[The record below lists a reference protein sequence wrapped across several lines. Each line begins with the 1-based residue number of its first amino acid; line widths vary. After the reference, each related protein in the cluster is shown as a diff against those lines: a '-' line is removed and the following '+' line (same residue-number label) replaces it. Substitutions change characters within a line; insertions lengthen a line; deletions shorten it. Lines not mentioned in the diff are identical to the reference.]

1 MRKIGKSEVFKKYNL
16 LYVEDNKE
24 ISEEIEF
31 FLKPKFKNFYT
42 AYDGAQGVEL
52 FKEHRPDLIIT
63 DIQMPVM
70 DGISMIEAIREIDSE
85 VGIIITTAFNE
96 SDYLLRAIHLQ
107 VDGYIMKPL
116 NFKKLLTRLEKV
128 LEPIELKNKI
138 FSQNSELQEINKNLD
153 KIVKEKTKELAYLY
167 SHDPLTG
174 LSNFISLGEEIDT
187 GRYENLI
194 LLDISNFATI
204 NKQYGK
210 VFANTILIEV
220 SKKLKEHATVN
231 MRLFKTESDRFVFL
245 SHSSDANN
253 LEEFCQQII
262 SFFDTQ
268 LLFVEGLEIT
278 INFSIGI
285 AKITDEHFPLVN
297 AEYALDVGK
306 KIGSRYY
313 HFYDESQESVNS
325 AKETIKWIS
334 ATKEMIK
341 NEAIEPYYQPIADA
355 KTGKIVKYE
364 VLARANYEGKLL
376 SPYFFIAS
384 AEKLGLV
391 SSITRMIINKSFAY
405 FKGKEEN
412 FSINITQRDLLD
424 KYLVVFLEQKLA
436 LYNIAPSRVTF
447 EILENVTVGE
457 QHTLIMKQI
466 QSLKS
471 MGFEIAIDDFGIE
484 NSNFSRL
491 LEIDF
496 DYIKLDGLFIRGLK
510 ENKKDRDIVSAIVS
524 LAKTLKIKTVAEYVE
539 DKEILE
545 IVTECGVDMAQGY
558 LIGKP
563 QPNVL

>member
-16 LYVEDNKE
+16 LYVEDNRE

-42 AYDGAQGVEL
+42 AYDGLQGVEL
-52 FKEHRPDLIIT
+52 FKKHRPDLIIT

-70 DGISMIEAIREIDSE
+70 DGISMIESIREVDSE

-116 NFKKLLTRLEKV
+116 NFKKLLIRLEKV
-128 LEPIELKNKI
+128 LEPIELKKKI
-138 FSQNSELQEINKNLD
+138 VSQNSELQKINENLD
-153 KIVKEKTKELAYLY
+153 KIVKEKTKELEYLY

-194 LLDISNFATI
+194 LLDISNFSTI

-210 VFANTILIEV
+210 VFANAILIEV
-220 SKKLKEHATVN
+220 AKKLKEHATAN

-245 SHSSDANN
+245 SHSNDENN
-253 LEEFCQQII
+253 LEAFCQQII

-268 LLFVEGLEIT
+268 VLSVEGLEIT

-313 HFYDESQESVNS
+313 HFYDESQESVNN

-341 NEAIEPYYQPIADA
+341 NEAIEPYYQPIADVN
-355 KTGKIVKYE
+355 TGEILKYE
-364 VLARANYEGKLL
+364 VLARANYEGELL

-384 AEKLGLV
+384 AERLGLV

-405 FKGKEEN
+405 FKGKEEK

-436 LYNIAPSRVTF
+436 LYNIDPSRVTF

-457 QHTLIMKQI
+457 QHTLIIKQI

-510 ENKKDRDIVSAIVS
+510 ESKKDRDIVSAIVS

-545 IVTECGVDMAQGY
+545 IVKECGVDMAQGY

>member
-1 MRKIGKSEVFKKYNL
+1 MFKKYDI
-16 LYVEDNKE
+16 LYVEDNRE
-24 ISEEIEF
+24 ISQEIEF

-42 AYDGAQGVEL
+42 AYNGVEGVEL
-52 FKEHRPDLIIT
+52 FKKYRPDLIIT
-63 DIQMPVM
+63 DIQMPIM
-70 DGISMIEAIREIDSE
+70 DGIGMIEAIREIDSD

-96 SDYLLRAIHLQ
+96 SDYLLKAIYLQ
-107 VDGYIMKPL
+107 VDGYMMKPL
-116 NFKKLLTRLEKV
+116 NFKKLLMSLQKIV
-128 LEPIELKNKI
+128 EPMELKNQILSKNI
-138 FSQNSELQEINKNLD
+138 ELQEMNKNLD
-153 KIVKEKTKELAYLY
+153 KIVKEKTKELEYLY

-194 LLDISNFATI
+194 LLDISNFSTI

-210 VFANTILIEV
+210 SFANAILIEV
-220 SKKLKEHATVN
+220 SKKLKEHATMN

-245 SHSSDANN
+245 SHSNDENN

-268 LLFVEGLEIT
+268 VLDVEDLEIT

-285 AKITDEHFPLVN
+285 AKITDEFFPLVN
-297 AEYALDVGK
+297 AEYALDIGK

-313 HFYDESQESVNS
+313 HFYDESQESVNT
-325 AKETIKWIS
+325 AKEMIKWIN

-341 NEAIEPYYQPIADA
+341 SEVIEPYYQPIADV
-355 KTGKIVKYE
+355 KTGKILKYE
-364 VLARANYEGKLL
+364 VLARANYQGELL
-376 SPYFFIAS
+376 SPYFFIDS
-384 AEKLGLV
+384 AERLGLV
-391 SSITRMIINKSFAY
+391 SSITRMVINKSFEY
-405 FKGKEEN
+405 FKNTETC

-424 KYLVVFLEQKLA
+424 KYLVVFLEEKLA
-436 LYNIAPSRVTF
+436 LYGIKPQKVTF

-457 QHTLIMKQI
+457 QHTLIIKQI
-466 QSLKS
+466 QALKS

-496 DYIKLDGLFIRGLK
+496 DYIKLDGLFIKGLK
-510 ENKKDRDIVSAIVS
+510 ESKKDRDIVSVIVS

-539 DKEILE
+539 DEDILE
-545 IVTECGVDMAQGY
+545 IVKECGVDMAQGY

-563 QPNVL
+563 LANVV

>member
-1 MRKIGKSEVFKKYNL
+1 MFEKYNL

-31 FLKPKFKNFYT
+31 FLKPKFKNSYV
-42 AYDGAQGVEL
+42 AYNGEEGIAL
-52 FKEHRPDLIIT
+52 FKKYRPELIIT

-70 DGISMIEAIREIDSE
+70 NGINMIESIREIDSE

-96 SDYLLRAIHLQ
+96 SDYLLKAIHMQ

-116 NFKKLLTRLEKV
+116 NFKTLLLRLEKV
-128 LEPIELKNKI
+128 VEPMELKKQLLNA
-138 FSQNSELQEINKNLD
+138 NVELKEINENLD
-153 KIVKEKTKELAYLY
+153 KIVKEKTKELEHLY

-174 LSNFISLGEEIDT
+174 LSNFITLGEEIDT
-187 GRYENLI
+187 GRYEYLI

-210 VFANTILIEV
+210 VFSNTILIEV
-220 SKKLKEHATVN
+220 ADKLKEHTTPN

-245 SHSSDANN
+245 SHSKDEINV
-253 LEEFCQQII
+253 EDFCQQII

-268 LLFVEGLEIT
+268 ILYVEGLDIT

-306 KIGSRYY
+306 RIGSRYY
-313 HFYDESQESVNS
+313 YFYDKSQESVAN
-325 AKETIKWIS
+325 AKETIKWIN
-334 ATKEMIK
+334 ATKELLK
-341 NEAIEPYYQPIADA
+341 DEAIEPYYQPIADTN
-355 KTGKIVKYE
+355 TGEILKYE
-364 VLARANYEGKLL
+364 VLARGNYEGELL
-376 SPYFFIAS
+376 SPYFFLEP

-391 SSITRMIINKSFAY
+391 SSITRMIVKKSFAY
-405 FKGKEEN
+405 FQDKETK

-424 KYLVVFLEQKLA
+424 KYLIVFLEEKLN
-436 LYNIAPSRVTF
+436 LFKIDPRRVTF

-457 QHTLIMKQI
+457 QHELIIKQLNA
-466 QSLKS
+466 LKS

-496 DYIKLDGLFIRGLK
+496 DYIKLDGMYIKGLK
-510 ENKKDRDIVSAIVS
+510 ESKKDRVIVSAIVS
-524 LAKTLKIKTVAEYVE
+524 LAKTLNIKTIAEYVE
-539 DKEILE
+539 DEEILE
-545 IVTECGVDMAQGY
+545 IIKECGVDMAQGY

-563 QPNVL
+563 KFTVL